1 MRTCFRTMSA
11 ALLGAASVAAPALG
25 QAPLGSGFTYQGS
38 LESSGAVVNAT
49 ADFEFRLFEA
59 LTGGAQI
66 GITQTASNVS
76 VVDGRFTTALDFGA
90 GAFNGNARFL
100 EIAVRS
106 PAGTGDFVVLMPRQR
121 IAPAPYAHKVAG
133 IDAHSLNA
141 PDGDPVDALYV
152 DNIGN
157 VGMGPWSTTPSGRLS
172 VRGTNGIGAWVD
184 STNGDLHMYG
194 PGGVS
199 KIINDSIGLDARMEV
214 ILDNWPQLAINGA
227 GGVGIGTVNPWR
239 RLSVV
244 DGNLWTARFQ
254 SSATNYTAVEFATR
268 APLFD
273 AWTLGVMGS
282 SAGGNAGALFMFP
295 VGAST
300 ASVALATND
309 WVGLGTAPG
318 FRLDLPNI
326 ANGDGRARANQWVTF
341 SSARWKENV
350 RTLDGALD
358 KLTRLRGVSFDWKPE
373 HGGRSDVG
381 FIAEEVGEVVPEL
394 VTWDENGTAAEG
406 LAYDRVSALAVE
418 AIKEQQRRIE
428 RLRQANAE
436 LREQIDILREMRA
449 APDRNVR

>member
-1 MRTCFRTMSA
+1 MKVPLRRMSQAVLSA
-11 ALLGAASVAAPALG
+11 AFAALPAFG
-25 QAPLGSGFTYQGS
+25 QAPGSGFTYQGV
-38 LESSGAVVNAT
+38 LEQSGTAVNGT
-49 ADFEFRLFEA
+49 ADFNFLLFDA
-59 LTGGAQI
+59 ATGGTQI
-66 GITQTASNVS
+66 GEAQPRSGLS
-76 VVDGRFTTALDFGA
+76 VADGCFTTMLDFGSA
-90 GAFNGNARFL
+90 PFTGQALWL
-100 EIAVRS
+100 EIAVRA
-106 PAGTGDFVVLMPRQR
+106 PAGTGDFVALTPRQA
-121 IAPAPYAHKVAG
+121 IAPAPYAHKAVG
-133 IDAHSLNA
+133 INGRSLNA
-141 PDGDPVDALYV
+141 VDGDPVNALYV

-157 VGMGPWSTTPSGRLS
+157 VGLGAWSTTPSGRLS

-184 STNGDLHMYG
+184 STNGDLHLYG

-214 ILDNWPQLAINGA
+214 ILDNGPQLSINGA

-273 AWTLGVMGS
+273 AWTFGVMGS

-309 WVGLGTAPG
+309 WVGLGKAPG

-358 KLTRLRGVSFDWKPE
+358 TLTRLRGVSFDWKPE
-373 HGGRSDVG
+373 HGGTRDVG
-381 FIAEEVGEVVPEL
+381 FVAEEVGAVVPEL
-394 VTWDENGTAAEG
+394 VTWGEGGIAAEG
-406 LAYDRVSALAVE
+406 MVYDRVTALAVE
-418 AIKEQQRRIE
+418 AIKEQQQRID
-428 RLRQANAE
+428 RLRQANVE
-436 LREQIDILREMRA
+436 LREQIGVLRGLMASPERA
-449 APDRNVR
+449 TR